1 MDGLAT
7 VVSITTL
14 NGVDGLGDLFAGR
27 AVKVDLSRK
36 FLPKREM
43 MMVISRLLLRNKNTL
58 TQLDLR

>member
-14 NGVDGLGDLFAGR
+14 NGVDSLGDLFAGR
-27 AVKVDLSRK
+27 AVEVDLSRK

-43 MMVISRLLLRNKNTL
+43 MMAISRLLLRNKNTL